1 MRAKVKAMYYLHLRV
16 FVFLWFLVFMGASL
30 QAQTAD
36 NLQGSVTSEEI
47 LIFRTSPGKESR
59 AEGWF
64 RFQVSAFSPL
74 MVVKVNG
81 FAQMVTKDA
90 DWAEYEVPYF
100 LKQGKNLFKIFVQ
113 TKTGERE
120 QKFIV
125 TYEPVVK
132 KRKTPPP
139 LNGIVMFGQ
148 TNSDNIL
155 STQEGNTKTS
165 AAKNDLLLSAA
176 YAFELNEESAVTLNV
191 VLKFDRH
198 QNRSLV
204 AEEVLFRQF
213 STEYRHKNL
222 LGLDFNTGMGQSV
235 ISLKDA
241 NPTNPY
247 KAGEFKEDVQS
258 LFIYVGG
265 KKRWGRTFS
274 VNLKIEVDSQNKVKT
289 DSEDGTLTLASL
301 GAKMRWYNFRFLSSV
316 DSRSTKFKDS
326 SKDYQST
333 LIDAGA
339 TYSWTPWVFGFNFQN
354 NNQQYK
360 NADPATELVLQNKKD
375 ELTLNCKYAFSSST
389 IFGADLKE
397 IKQASNDATKAY
409 IANQFTMQYIWM
421 F

>member
-1 MRAKVKAMYYLHLRV
+1 MQVKGSMFNLCLRALVLV
-16 FVFLWFLVFMGASL
+16 WFIIFMGTAL
-30 QAQTAD
+30 QAQTEDKAQ
-36 NLQGSVTSEEI
+36 NSETPEEI
-47 LIFRTSPGKESR
+47 LIFRTSPGKESQ

-64 RFQVSAFSPL
+64 RFQVSSFSPL
-74 MVVKVNG
+74 LVVKVNG
-81 FAQMVTKDA
+81 FAQMVTEDA
-90 DWAEYEVPYF
+90 DWAEYEIPYF
-100 LKQGKNLFKIFVQ
+100 LKKGKNLFTIFVQ

-120 QKFIV
+120 QEFIV

-176 YAFELNEESAVTLNV
+176 YAFGLNEESAVSLNV

-198 QNRSLV
+198 QKRSLV

-222 LGLDFNTGMGQSV
+222 LGLDFNTGLGQSV

-247 KAGEFKEDVQS
+247 KAGEFKEDVQA

-274 VNLKIEVDSQNKVKT
+274 GNLKIQFDSQNKVKT

-301 GAKMRWYNFRFLSSV
+301 GAKMRWYDFRFLSSV

-333 LIDAGA
+333 QIDAGG
-339 TYSWTPWVFGFNFQN
+339 TFSWTPWVFGLNFQN
-354 NNQQYK
+354 SNQQFK
-360 NADPATELVLQNKKD
+360 NVDLATNLVLQNKKD
-375 ELTLNCKYAFSSST
+375 KLTVNCKYVFSRST
-389 IFGADLKE
+389 IVGADYKQ
-397 IKQASNDATKAY
+397 IKQASNDALRAY
-409 IANQFTMQYIWM
+409 IENQMLLQYMWL